1 MQKWK
6 TNVTTRKIM
15 FEINIVNSQSL
26 RKMFQIKVVGFEEDH
41 QMSYLD
47 FKSRDLFAYLDKT
60 LDPK

>member
-1 MQKWK
+1 
-6 TNVTTRKIM
+6 M

-47 FKSRDLFAYLDKT
+47 FKSRDLFAYLNKT
-60 LDPK
+60 LDPKSK